1 MKVTMKKTLYAI
13 TTLVC
18 ACFAIN
24 ASSQEITGL
33 VINTA
38 GQPLEYV
45 NIVLLQATDSTYIEG
60 TTTRSDG
67 TFMMA
72 QPKVKAFMRI
82 SCIGYTTK
90 TMDLQPNVGK
100 IVMEEDT
107 KLLGEVTVKAH
118 RRIFEM
124 GKEGMVTNVA
134 GTPASKAGTAENV
147 LEYVPGITKTHEGLN
162 VFGKGTPVIYINGRR
177 IHDISELDRLKSEDV
192 KSVELIQNPGA
203 QYDASTRAVV
213 KIRTVRPAG
222 EGFGMGLRSS
232 LWQSENTDLTEQM
245 DLTYYNKG
253 LYAFGTYKFTK
264 SDNIQNTQ
272 VEQTVVADTLWNQQN
287 ELRVDNSRNR
297 HEITAGI
304 NYDINDKHSVG
315 LKYIAAF
322 TPYFASHTHTLTTM
336 QANGKPF
343 EKLDTDTRSADDTE
357 PSHNVNAFYNG
368 TIYGTSIDLNIDY
381 LFSNN
386 ISNQTSHETS
396 ETYTRD
402 VASQSKIRNSMFA
415 AKLILGR
422 QMLNGT
428 FRIGIEAISS
438 DRHDDYTISGTSIVA
453 DTYSRL
459 RETQLNPFAEYQK
472 TLSNGQLNLG
482 LRYEHVAF
490 KYDKNNIYDAE
501 QSRTFDNLFPYISL
515 GMKVGKTM
523 LNLSYSVKTKRPTYR
538 QLSRNVSYI
547 NHFSLQSGNPN
558 LKSEH
563 IHDISLMGVWK
574 FVQFV
579 CSWQDNRDAII
590 FWDEAVPS
598 SSSITQLQYKNLTSL
613 KSISTMV
620 SVAPNIGIWSPQFTL
635 GLRKQ
640 WLDLDTPRGSI
651 NLGKPMVQAG
661 LDNSFSL
668 PLGIT
673 ANINMNYRSMGDYQ
687 NVHINRN
694 SYTLGLSITK
704 SFFNGALDLKVEGSD
719 LLHLNKDGNH
729 MYSHRMDIN
738 QCNSYDT
745 RELGITMRYNFNVAK
760 SKYKGTGAGNAE
772 KARL

>member
-1 MKVTMKKTLYAI
+1 MKKTLYAI
-13 TTLVC
+13 TIFVC

-24 ASSQEITGL
+24 ASSQEITGQ

-60 TTTRSDG
+60 TTTRNDG

-82 SCIGYTTK
+82 SYIGYTTK
-90 TMDLQPNVGK
+90 TMDLRPNVGK

-134 GTPASKAGTAENV
+134 GTPVSKAGTAENV

-162 VFGKGTPVIYINGRR
+162 VFGKGTPVIYINGRQ
-177 IHDISELDRLKSEDV
+177 IHDMSELDRLKSEDV

-203 QYDASTRAVV
+203 QYDASTRAVI

-368 TIYGTSIDLNIDY
+368 TIYGTNIDLNIDY

-386 ISNQTSHETS
+386 ISNQTCHETS

-538 QLSRNVSYI
+538 QLSSNVSYI

-738 QCNSYDT
+738 QRNSYDT

>member
-1 MKVTMKKTLYAI
+1 MKKTLYAI
-13 TTLVC
+13 TIFVC
-18 ACFAIN
+18 TCFAIN
-24 ASSQEITGL
+24 ASSQEITGQ

-82 SCIGYTTK
+82 SYIGYTTK

-134 GTPASKAGTAENV
+134 GTPVSKAGTAENV

-162 VFGKGTPVIYINGRR
+162 VFGKGTPVIYINGRQ
-177 IHDISELDRLKSEDV
+177 IHDMSELDRLKSEDV

-297 HEITAGI
+297 HEITAGL

-315 LKYIAAF
+315 LKYIAVF

-386 ISNQTSHETS
+386 ISNQTCHETS

-459 RETQLNPFAEYQK
+459 RETQLDPFAEYQK

-490 KYDKNNIYDAE
+490 KYDKNNLYDAE

>member
-1 MKVTMKKTLYAI
+1 
-13 TTLVC
+13 
-18 ACFAIN
+18 
-24 ASSQEITGL
+24 
-33 VINTA
+33 
-38 GQPLEYV
+38 
-45 NIVLLQATDSTYIEG
+45 
-60 TTTRSDG
+60 
-67 TFMMA
+67 
-72 QPKVKAFMRI
+72 
-82 SCIGYTTK
+82 
-90 TMDLQPNVGK
+90 
-100 IVMEEDT
+100 
-107 KLLGEVTVKAH
+107 
-118 RRIFEM
+118 
-124 GKEGMVTNVA
+124 
-134 GTPASKAGTAENV
+134 
-147 LEYVPGITKTHEGLN
+147 
-162 VFGKGTPVIYINGRR
+162 
-177 IHDISELDRLKSEDV
+177 
-192 KSVELIQNPGA
+192 
-203 QYDASTRAVV
+203 
-213 KIRTVRPAG
+213 
-222 EGFGMGLRSS
+222 
-232 LWQSENTDLTEQM
+232 M

-264 SDNIQNTQ
+264 SDNIQNTH

-297 HEITAGI
+297 HEITAGL
-304 NYDINDKHSVG
+304 NYDFNDKHSVG

-357 PSHNVNAFYNG
+357 PSHNMNAFYNG

-490 KYDKNNIYDAE
+490 KYDKNNLYDAE

-651 NLGKPMVQAG
+651 KLGKPMVQAG

-694 SYTLGLSITK
+694 SYTLGLLPTK
-704 SFFNGALDLKVEGSD
+704 SFFNGALDFKVEGSD

-738 QCNSYDT
+738 QRNSYDT